1 MNNTNEI
8 SKTNNSGFL
17 AVKDF
22 NLNNMVSQEMEGLNV
37 SFERIKIPS
46 GGTTMFEIPGDN
58 PDEPENVKEFSA
70 IILYHHPLYSYYKDK
85 YTGGSNPPDCSS
97 TDGMF
102 GDGVPGGK
110 CSECPYNQFGSG
122 ENGSKACKNRR
133 RLYILREGE
142 IFPMILSLPTSSLN
156 DFSRYL
162 MRQLSKGNKSNMI
175 VTRFSLK
182 KAVNNS
188 GISYSQAQFS
198 LERKLTPEEYTF
210 ISAMSEQV
218 KEFKNNVSYEA
229 EDNLSITVDPETGEV
244 IGA

>member
-8 SKTNNSGFL
+8 SKTDNSGFL

-70 IILYHHPLYSYYKDK
+70 VILYHHPLYSYYKDK

-97 TDGMF
+97 IDGMF
-102 GDGVPGGK
+102 GDGVSGGK

-122 ENGSKACKNRR
+122 ENGS
-133 RLYILREGE
+133 
-142 IFPMILSLPTSSLN
+142 
-156 DFSRYL
+156 
-162 MRQLSKGNKSNMI
+162 
-175 VTRFSLK
+175 
-182 KAVNNS
+182 
-188 GISYSQAQFS
+188 
-198 LERKLTPEEYTF
+198 
-210 ISAMSEQV
+210 
-218 KEFKNNVSYEA
+218 
-229 EDNLSITVDPETGEV
+229 
-244 IGA
+244 